1 MTEVKPILLSK
12 KDIPGGDRQLLLS
25 ECGEYLVL
33 NQVAGKVTV
42 IGTFPENEF
51 MKAAE
56 AFRS

>member
-1 MTEVKPILLSK
+1 MTKVEPIILSK

-33 NQVAGKVTV
+33 DQVAGVVTI
-42 IGTFPENEF
+42 IGTYPENEF